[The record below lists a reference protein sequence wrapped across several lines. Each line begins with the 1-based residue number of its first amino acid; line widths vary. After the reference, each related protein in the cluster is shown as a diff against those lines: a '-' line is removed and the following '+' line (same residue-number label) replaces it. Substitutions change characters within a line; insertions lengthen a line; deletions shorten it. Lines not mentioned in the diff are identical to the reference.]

1 LPSNNYS
8 GFHLTQHIIASALRG
23 VIKTHEI
30 SVKMIKKTSK
40 TIRDIIDS
48 KLEKDNTI
56 LIVFGIN
63 ISDITCHQVAV

>member
-1 LPSNNYS
+1 
-8 GFHLTQHIIASALRG
+8 
-23 VIKTHEI
+23 
-30 SVKMIKKTSK
+30 MIKKTSK